1 MKSKSWAIWNVWIR
15 ATSGS
20 VLDTTAAHWIR
31 SYWNVRAVLSTRLN
45 GHWAGRYAQ
54 FRPEP
59 HIKLTKRKMWTWQ
72 TPILEVLFFGLR
84 LDSRE
89 ICMAGCCR
97 IFIPVLNLSGWCC
110 ISFGFDIDSMVF
122 TCGRKTFSSISYP
135 GRSISRRFAVLATII
150 RYHFPFVLSKTT
162 ILYIGFVVIFHV
174 AVVLLDVKSTSLIPE
189 RMKNRN
195 HLFPA
200 FHSALVSM
208 FHRCATS
215 VIDVN
220 CTLSWILV
228 TIMKSC
234 NQQVEMACSGSLLFQ
249 YHFHFIEIIFHFCRA

>member
-1 MKSKSWAIWNVWIR
+1 MSNLKCLNESNIWQRLGHNRSALNQKLLKCEGGVEHAAKWTLGRKICPIPAR
-15 ATSGS
+15 AAYKVNKKKDVNMTDAHTGS
-20 VLDTTAAHWIR
+20 
-31 SYWNVRAVLSTRLN
+31 S
-45 GHWAGRYAQ
+45 
-54 FRPEP
+54 FF
-59 HIKLTKRKMWTWQ
+59 
-72 TPILEVLFFGLR
+72 FFGLR